1 MQANND
7 LTGRC
12 ALVTGG
18 TDGIGKEIARG
29 LVARG
34 ARVIIVGSDPQKGK
48 RVQNELREETR
59 HDDVDFLRAD
69 LSLVREVDRLAEVV
83 VNAKKS
89 FPRQEV
95 VFQDVVQIVAQRR
108 LCVEG

>member
-48 RVQNELREETR
+48 RVQNELLIKRVTMTSISY
-59 HDDVDFLRAD
+59 V
-69 LSLVREVDRLAEVV
+69 
-83 VNAKKS
+83 
-89 FPRQEV
+89 P
-95 VFQDVVQIVAQRR
+95 I
-108 LCVEG
+108 

>member
-29 LVARG
+29 LAARG
-34 ARVIIVGSDPQKGK
+34 ARVIIVGSDPRKGK
-48 RVQNELREETR
+48 TVQNELREETG
-59 HDDVDFLRAD
+59 HDDVDFLRVD
-69 LSLVREVDRLAEVV
+69 LSRNRTECCLLSASDR
-83 VNAKKS
+83 
-89 FPRQEV
+89 PR
-95 VFQDVVQIVAQRR
+95 
-108 LCVEG
+108 